1 MPQVLST
8 RFNKPLPQI
17 NQLSKMQPKH
27 QQLHKVPP
35 AACQNPLVSAKLI
48 SPDLV
53 EILQPVNHD
62 EKIKP
67 PRVIIEEC
75 VLTETDWR
83 GKIVTKHKEKKQ
95 KELRLKLFRDRKEIG
110 KIEAAAKGKI
120 KTKKT
125 LTKITRPVEPTKSAE
140 VTI

>member
-1 MPQVLST
+1 M
-8 RFNKPLPQI
+8 
-17 NQLSKMQPKH
+17 
-27 QQLHKVPP
+27 
-35 AACQNPLVSAKLI
+35 
-48 SPDLV
+48 
-53 EILQPVNHD
+53 
-62 EKIKP
+62 
-67 PRVIIEEC
+67 IIEEC

-83 GKIVTKHKEKKQ
+83 GEIVTKHKEKKQ